1 MNWRWYIVFFLFS
14 TKLSAQAPDF
24 EASGVVYFQDSDFN
38 ADTHVTQKITKTGV
52 DLMGVFTFPLRYRE
66 SQSPSEQSISNSAVE
81 NHRMVAFRSDR
92 KVAYVLETRGPLPK
106 GSQGVRLSDLPG
118 GGYVTVVR
126 TNDLHAL
133 KLDYRFSVAEN
144 PTSITLAP
152 TDKYL
157 AVSSA
162 NSGNEIQIFE
172 LDDQGKPVRLLPQVL
187 HLDGGAVHDLIWHP
201 SQEYI
206 VFIRREDK
214 EMGLIRVVWD
224 KHHIIRLEQI
234 GETVKFEGS
243 PFSGLFS
250 KDGKTLFILDQGDAA
265 NRIAGKVFQVRL
277 SLEEDNRHVL
287 LSKVDVGFNPVNI
300 AMSPSGDVLMVSNRG
315 WDESASISMLSF
327 SNGNLEA
334 RSELPLEGAFPT
346 GVVFDK
352 NGKNFAVGC
361 FQLRTFGKPMGNVCF
376 YRFSA
381 GTAEKQPGS
390 ILVSAGLHY
399 LQAVY

>member
-1 MNWRWYIVFFLFS
+1 MNWRWCAVFFLFS

-24 EASGVVYFQDSDFN
+24 EAKGVVYFQDSDFN
-38 ADTHVTQKITKTGV
+38 ADTYSTQKITKTGV
-52 DLMGVFTFPLRYRE
+52 DLMGVFTFPLRYSE

-92 KVAYVLETRGPLPK
+92 KVAYVLETRGTLPK
-106 GSQGVRLSDLPG
+106 GAQEVGLSDLPG
-118 GGYVTVVR
+118 GGYVSVVR

-133 KLDYRFSVAEN
+133 KPDYRFPVAEN
-144 PTSITLAP
+144 PTSVNLAP
-152 TDKYL
+152 SDRYL

-162 NSGNEIQIFE
+162 NTGNEIQIFE
-172 LDDQGKPVRLLPQVL
+172 LDDLGKPVRLLPQVL

-224 KHHIIRLEQI
+224 KQHIIRLEQI

-250 KDGKTLFILDQGDAA
+250 KDGKNLFLLDQGDAA
-265 NRIAGKVFQVRL
+265 NGVAGKVFQVRL

-300 AMSPSGDVLMVSNRG
+300 AINPSGDVLMISNRG
-315 WDESASISMLSF
+315 RSESASISMLSF
-327 SNGNLEA
+327 ANGNLEA
-334 RSELPLEGAFPT
+334 KSELPLEGTFPT

-352 NGKNFAVGC
+352 SGKNFAVGC
-361 FQLRTFGKPMGNVCF
+361 FQSRTFGKPMGNVCF

-381 GTAEKQPGS
+381 GKVEKQAGS
-390 ILVSAGLHY
+390 ILVPAGVHY
-399 LQAVY
+399 LQAVF